1 MKLKSVKAGV
11 ISGAALA
18 ALTLGGVVIAHA
30 TITSSATAATTT
42 DVETGPTAAKV
53 NTANL
58 LLTAP
63 KTVTVPVGATQEQVK
78 AAIGAFAQYVNSKM
92 LSSGEYTQ
100 AQFDSAK
107 NGAAT
112 LEALGAAN
120 PKHSTDIITVSA
132 VDTSKAG
139 TTVATVTAAGAS
151 TNTPDA
157 TVPVTVVV
165 GAASTPLYSLAKGN
179 DHFLTTDLNRAFALQ
194 AEGYNSLK
202 VVAYVPTTG
211 TVVSNWYSASL
222 KKHVFT
228 TETTPAYIAH
238 LKALGYAQ
246 LPSTVHSANATDTG
260 AVPVSV
266 SFNNLANHFYT
277 AYALP
282 AGYGNARTAFYAA
295 TKEEVTGIPSTDTM
309 VAEANAA
316 IKAYLATNPVL
327 KDGQNLYPLTFLPT
341 SPVQSVTYDA
351 TTGKAVVTV
360 AVKASETKALALGIS
375 QTSIN
380 AAIQMA
386 ENAGTASLLGSGVKS
401 VSYVLD

>member
-1 MKLKSVKAGV
+1 M
-11 ISGAALA
+11 
-18 ALTLGGVVIAHA
+18 
-30 TITSSATAATTT
+30 
-42 DVETGPTAAKV
+42 
-53 NTANL
+53 
-58 LLTAP
+58 
-63 KTVTVPVGATQEQVK
+63 
-78 AAIGAFAQYVNSKM
+78 
-92 LSSGEYTQ
+92 
-100 AQFDSAK
+100 
-107 NGAAT
+107 
-112 LEALGAAN
+112 
-120 PKHSTDIITVSA
+120 
-132 VDTSKAG
+132 
-139 TTVATVTAAGAS
+139 
-151 TNTPDA
+151 
-157 TVPVTVVV
+157 
-165 GAASTPLYSLAKGN
+165 
-179 DHFLTTDLNRAFALQ
+179 
-194 AEGYNSLK
+194 
-202 VVAYVPTTG
+202 
-211 TVVSNWYSASL
+211 

-246 LPSTVHSANATDTG
+246 LPSTVHSANATDAG

-266 SFNNLANHFYT
+266 SFNSLANHFYT
-277 AYALP
+277 AYTLP

-295 TKEEVTGIPSTDTM
+295 TKEEVTGVPSTDTM

-375 QTSIN
+375 QSSIN

-401 VSYVLD
+401 VSYVLV